1 MRRDGPHHHP
11 CARCLVETECS
22 GDLERNHDG
31 WPEVVCPDY
40 DMRNHGD
47 FYCEDCRA
55 FIDNFDPPD
64 DDGEAFRGG
73 EAAAYAWE
81 QQLEARRL
89 K

>member
-1 MRRDGPHHHP
+1 MRERPHTHP

-22 GDLERNHDG
+22 GDLERNVDG

-64 DDGEAFRGG
+64 DDGEDIFRNYPAELR
-73 EAAAYAWE
+73 EAADEAWK
-81 QQLEARRL
+81 L